1 LIEKSWC
8 LVFKRQL
15 CMRKFVL
22 SNESQPSF
30 LRALVAVLWSFAGI
44 RKSSDR
50 SKDFQNVRP
59 EHVVVAG
66 LLAAAVFV
74 GGLILIVNLVISS
87 AART

>member
-1 LIEKSWC
+1 
-8 LVFKRQL
+8 
-15 CMRKFVL
+15 MRKSVL

-59 EHVVVAG
+59 EHLVVAG
-66 LLAAAVFV
+66 LLAAVVFV